1 MNREDPYRD
10 QAERLRKKI
19 EKNID
24 SNENETVKEKLPP
37 RSRHHQQ
44 KKKKNKWKIKYP
56 VISLLALFFILLP
69 IAILSI
75 YHSLN
80 GDSPGNAD
88 KASTTN
94 SGFETVGYENKT
106 NSKENETEEKQ
117 DAGNA
122 IDDPAKNSN
131 QADSNSSI
139 PTPRDPV
146 NGDKN
151 DKGVMETSKKSES
164 QTNQEQ
170 QEEQNEQKQQQQ
182 EQEEQKEDEAVIYHT
197 VKSNENLFRIALKY
211 YKSQDGVEM
220 IRKANNLKG
229 DEIRVGQV
237 LKIPKK

>member
-19 EKNID
+19 EKNLD
-24 SNENETVKEKLPP
+24 SNENESVKEKLPP

-69 IAILSI
+69 IAVLSI
-75 YHSLN
+75 YHSLH
-80 GDSPGNAD
+80 GDNSGSAE

-94 SGFETVGYENKT
+94 SGFETVGYENKID
-106 NSKENETEEKQ
+106 SKENKSEEKQ
-117 DAGNA
+117 DTGNT
-122 IDDPAKNSN
+122 IDDAAKNSN

-151 DKGVMETSKKSES
+151 DKGVTETSKEAER

-170 QEEQNEQKQQQQ
+170 QEEHKEQNEQKQQ
-182 EQEEQKEDEAVIYHT
+182 EEQTEEEAVIYHT
-197 VKSNENLFRIALKY
+197 VKSNETLYRIAMNY
-211 YKSQDGVEM
+211 YKSQSGIEI

-229 DEIRVGQV
+229 NEIRVGQV

>member
-24 SNENETVKEKLPP
+24 SNEIEPVKEKLPP
-37 RSRHHQQ
+37 RSRHHQK

-69 IAILSI
+69 IAVLSI

-80 GDSPGNAD
+80 DGSSGSAE

-94 SGFETVGYENKT
+94 SGFETVGYENKVD
-106 NSKENETEEKQ
+106 KKVNETEVKQ
-117 DAGNA
+117 DAGKTK
-122 IDDPAKNSN
+122 DDTAKNSN
-131 QADSNSSI
+131 QAESKSSI

-151 DKGVMETSKKSES
+151 DKGVTETSKEAENKA
-164 QTNQEQ
+164 NQEKQ
-170 QEEQNEQKQQQQ
+170 KEKEEQEQDK
-182 EQEEQKEDEAVIYHT
+182 DAAVIYHT
-197 VKSNENLFRIALKY
+197 VKSNETLYRIAMNY
-211 YKSQDGVEM
+211 YKSQSGIEI
-220 IRKANNLKG
+220 IRQANNLNG
-229 DEIRVGQV
+229 NEIRVGQV